1 MLSDIIQ
8 YIICVLSIIKSLFF
22 TNYCSTACKTE
33 YNVLLYIIWNNI
45 IFLKNLNKTS
55 LEAENMNKITKIKY
69 YMEALCVYNLREDKL
84 YAELFELLNT
94 AEEYVIGAYSSFYR
108 RVLAA
113 GSVKEHIS
121 KCILTNDNLFTKAA
135 CGDLADEKIIEAAR
149 SDLAMLEEIAGITA
163 DDIISNIEND
173 EIREIL
179 NTLPKFY
186 NGSAASPLD
195 TNWKDKIDDLIKYH
209 RMNGYGKFA
218 KHIAFT
224 WRNGELC
231 PVTSTDPITLRDL
244 KNYEIQRQKVIDNT
258 ESFVTGHPA
267 NNVLLYGDRGT
278 GKSSTVHALLNEY
291 HTQGLRM
298 IEIPKSTVREL
309 TLIREAIAD
318 APLKFIIYIDDLSF
332 DSNDSS
338 FSELK
343 AALEGSL
350 SGKQANTLIYATSNR
365 RHLIKESFSDRQ
377 NEMNLNDIMQEQL
390 SLSDRFGL
398 SITFINP
405 NKAEYLDIVKKIA
418 ADRGLDADEEKLCF
432 KAEQW
437 ATRRGG
443 RSPRCAKQFIDFA
456 ESCINRGKEW

>member
-1 MLSDIIQ
+1 M
-8 YIICVLSIIKSLFF
+8 
-22 TNYCSTACKTE
+22 E

-45 IFLKNLNKTS
+45 IFLKTANKNS
-55 LEAENMNKITKIKY
+55 MEAKNMNKVTKIKY
-69 YMEALCVYNLREDKL
+69 YMEALCVYDLWEDEL
-84 YAELFELLNT
+84 YQGLFELLNS
-94 AEEYVIGAYSSFYR
+94 AEEYVIGAYSSFYKL
-108 RVLAA
+108 VLRA
-113 GSVKEHIS
+113 GSVREHIS
-121 KCILTNDNLFTKAA
+121 KSILTNENLFTKSA
-135 CGDLADEKIIEAAR
+135 CGGFADDKIIETAK

-163 DDIISNIEND
+163 DDIISHIENN
-173 EIREIL
+173 EIKEIL
-179 NTLPKFY
+179 NTLPKFKS
-186 NGSAASPLD
+186 GQAVSPLD
-195 TNWKDKIDDLIKYH
+195 TDWEDKIDDLIEYH
-209 RMNGYGKFA
+209 KRNGYGKFA

-231 PVTSTDPITLRDL
+231 PVTSIDPITLNDL
-244 KNYEIQRQKVIDNT
+244 KNYEVQRQKVIDNT
-258 ESFVTGHPA
+258 ESFVMGQPA

-291 HTQGLRM
+291 HNRGLRM
-298 IEIPKSTVREL
+298 IEIPKSTVSEL

-418 ADRGLDADEEKLCF
+418 ADRGLNADEEKLCF

>member
-1 MLSDIIQ
+1 M
-8 YIICVLSIIKSLFF
+8 
-22 TNYCSTACKTE
+22 E

-45 IFLKNLNKTS
+45 IFLKITNKNNM
-55 LEAENMNKITKIKY
+55 EAKNMNKVTKIKY
-69 YMEALCVYNLREDKL
+69 YMEALCVYDLWEDEL
-84 YAELFELLNT
+84 YQGLFELLNS

-108 RVLAA
+108 LVLRA
-113 GSVKEHIS
+113 GSVREHIS
-121 KCILTNDNLFTKAA
+121 KSILTNENLFTKSA
-135 CGDLADEKIIEAAR
+135 CGGFADDKIIETAK

-163 DDIISNIEND
+163 DDIISHIENN
-173 EIREIL
+173 EIKEIL
-179 NTLPKFY
+179 NTLPKFKS
-186 NGSAASPLD
+186 GQAVSPLD
-195 TNWKDKIDDLIKYH
+195 TDWEDKIDDLIEYH
-209 RMNGYGKFA
+209 KRNGYGKFA

-231 PVTSTDPITLRDL
+231 PVTSIDPITLNDL
-244 KNYEIQRQKVIDNT
+244 KNYEVQRQKVIDNT
-258 ESFVTGHPA
+258 ESFVMGQPA

-291 HTQGLRM
+291 HNRGLRM
-298 IEIPKSTVREL
+298 IEIPKSTVSEL

-418 ADRGLDADEEKLCF
+418 ADRGLNADEEKLCF

>member
-1 MLSDIIQ
+1 
-8 YIICVLSIIKSLFF
+8 
-22 TNYCSTACKTE
+22 
-33 YNVLLYIIWNNI
+33 
-45 IFLKNLNKTS
+45 
-55 LEAENMNKITKIKY
+55 MNKITKIKY
-69 YMEALCVYNLREDKL
+69 YMEALCVYDLWEDEL
-84 YAELFELLNT
+84 YAGLFELLNS
-94 AEEYVIGAYSSFYR
+94 AEEYIIGAYSSFYKL
-108 RVLAA
+108 VLGA
-113 GSVKEHIS
+113 GSVKGHIS
-121 KCILTNDNLFTKAA
+121 KCILTNDNIFTKSA
-135 CGDLADEKIIEAAR
+135 CGGFADEKIIR
-149 SDLAMLEEIAGITA
+149 SASTDLAMLEEIAGITA
-163 DDIISNIEND
+163 DDIIDNIESE
-173 EIREIL
+173 EIKEIL
-179 NTLPKFY
+179 CTLPKFECGEAIY
-186 NGSAASPLD
+186 PLD
-195 TNWKDKIDDLIKYH
+195 TDWKNQVNDLIDFHKS
-209 RMNGYGKFA
+209 NGYGKFA

-224 WRNGELC
+224 WRNGALC
-231 PVTSTDPITLRDL
+231 PVTSIDPITLSDL
-244 KNYEIQRQKVIDNT
+244 KNYEVQRQKVIDNT

-291 HTQGLRM
+291 HNQGLRM
-298 IEIPKSTVREL
+298 IEIPKSTVSEL

-318 APLKFIIYIDDLSF
+318 DPLKFIIYIDDLSF

-405 NKAEYLDIVKKIA
+405 NKFEYLDIVKKIA
-418 ADRGLDADEEKLCF
+418 ADRKIHVDEDKLCF

-443 RSPRCAKQFIDFA
+443 RSPRCAKQFIDFV
-456 ESCINRGKEW
+456 ESCENRCKEW

>member
-1 MLSDIIQ
+1 
-8 YIICVLSIIKSLFF
+8 
-22 TNYCSTACKTE
+22 
-33 YNVLLYIIWNNI
+33 
-45 IFLKNLNKTS
+45 
-55 LEAENMNKITKIKY
+55 MNKVTKIKY
-69 YMEALCVYNLREDKL
+69 YMEALCVYDLWEDEL
-84 YAELFELLNT
+84 YQGLFELLNS

-108 RVLAA
+108 LVLRA
-113 GSVKEHIS
+113 GSVREHIS
-121 KCILTNDNLFTKAA
+121 KSILTNENLFTRSA
-135 CGDLADEKIIEAAR
+135 CGGFADDKIIETAK

-163 DDIISNIEND
+163 DDIISHIENE
-173 EIREIL
+173 EIKEIL
-179 NTLPKFY
+179 NTLPKFKS
-186 NGSAASPLD
+186 GQAVSPLNTD
-195 TNWKDKIDDLIKYH
+195 WEDKIDDLIEYH
-209 RMNGYGKFA
+209 KRNGYGKFA

-224 WRNGELC
+224 WRNGALC
-231 PVTSTDPITLRDL
+231 PVTSIDPITLNDL
-244 KNYEIQRQKVIDNT
+244 KNYEVQRQKVVDNT

-291 HTQGLRM
+291 HDRGLRM
-298 IEIPKSTVREL
+298 IEIPKSTVSEL

-418 ADRGLDADEEKLCF
+418 ADRGLNADEDKLCF

>member
-1 MLSDIIQ
+1 M
-8 YIICVLSIIKSLFF
+8 
-22 TNYCSTACKTE
+22 E

-45 IFLKNLNKTS
+45 IFLKITNKNNM
-55 LEAENMNKITKIKY
+55 EAKNMNKVTKIKY
-69 YMEALCVYNLREDKL
+69 YMEALCVYDLWEDEL
-84 YAELFELLNT
+84 YQGLFELLNS

-108 RVLAA
+108 LVLRA
-113 GSVKEHIS
+113 GSVREHIS
-121 KCILTNDNLFTKAA
+121 KSILTNENLFTKSA
-135 CGDLADEKIIEAAR
+135 CGGFADDKIIETAK

-163 DDIISNIEND
+163 DDIISHIENK
-173 EIREIL
+173 EIKEIL
-179 NTLPKFY
+179 NTLPKFKS
-186 NGSAASPLD
+186 GQAVSPLD
-195 TNWKDKIDDLIKYH
+195 TDWEDKIDDLIEYH
-209 RMNGYGKFA
+209 KRNGYGKFA

-231 PVTSTDPITLRDL
+231 PVTSIDPITLNDL
-244 KNYEIQRQKVIDNT
+244 KNYEVQRQKVVDNT

-291 HTQGLRM
+291 HNRGLRM
-298 IEIPKSTVREL
+298 IEIPKSTVSEL

-318 APLKFIIYIDDLSF
+318 VPLKFIIYIDDLSF

-418 ADRGLDADEEKLCF
+418 ADRGLNADEEKLCF

>member
-1 MLSDIIQ
+1 M
-8 YIICVLSIIKSLFF
+8 
-22 TNYCSTACKTE
+22 E

-45 IFLKNLNKTS
+45 IFLKTTNKNS
-55 LEAENMNKITKIKY
+55 MEAKNMNKVTKIKY
-69 YMEALCVYNLREDKL
+69 YMEALCVYDLWEDEL
-84 YAELFELLNT
+84 YQGLFELLNS
-94 AEEYVIGAYSSFYR
+94 AEEYVIGAYSSFYKL
-108 RVLAA
+108 VLRA
-113 GSVKEHIS
+113 GSVREHIS
-121 KCILTNDNLFTKAA
+121 KSILTNENLFTKSA
-135 CGDLADEKIIEAAR
+135 CGGFADDKIIETAK
-149 SDLAMLEEIAGITA
+149 SDLAMLEEIASITA
-163 DDIISNIEND
+163 DDIISHIENN
-173 EIREIL
+173 EIKEIL
-179 NTLPKFY
+179 NTLPKFKS
-186 NGSAASPLD
+186 GQGVSPLD
-195 TNWKDKIDDLIKYH
+195 TDWKDKIDDLIEYH
-209 RMNGYGKFA
+209 KRNGYGKFA

-231 PVTSTDPITLRDL
+231 PVTSIDPITLDDL
-244 KNYEIQRQKVIDNT
+244 KNYEVQRQKVVDNT

-291 HTQGLRM
+291 HNRGLRM
-298 IEIPKSTVREL
+298 IEIPKSTVSEL

-418 ADRGLDADEEKLCF
+418 ADRGLNADEEKLCF

>member
-1 MLSDIIQ
+1 M
-8 YIICVLSIIKSLFF
+8 
-22 TNYCSTACKTE
+22 E

-45 IFLKNLNKTS
+45 IFLKITNKNS
-55 LEAENMNKITKIKY
+55 MEAKNMNKVTKIKY
-69 YMEALCVYNLREDKL
+69 YMEALCVYDLWEDEL
-84 YAELFELLNT
+84 YQGLFELLNS
-94 AEEYVIGAYSSFYR
+94 AEEYVIGAYSSFYKL
-108 RVLAA
+108 VLRA
-113 GSVKEHIS
+113 GSVREHIS
-121 KCILTNDNLFTKAA
+121 KSILTNENLFTKSA
-135 CGDLADEKIIEAAR
+135 CGGFADDKIIETAK

-163 DDIISNIEND
+163 DDIISHIENN
-173 EIREIL
+173 EIKEIL
-179 NTLPKFY
+179 NTLPKFKS
-186 NGSAASPLD
+186 GQAVSPLD
-195 TNWKDKIDDLIKYH
+195 TDWEDKIDDLIEYH
-209 RMNGYGKFA
+209 KRNGYGKFA

-231 PVTSTDPITLRDL
+231 PVTSIDPITLNDL
-244 KNYEIQRQKVIDNT
+244 KNYEVQRQKVVDNT

-291 HTQGLRM
+291 HNRGLRM
-298 IEIPKSTVREL
+298 IEIPKSTVSEL

-418 ADRGLDADEEKLCF
+418 ADRGLNADEEKLCF

>member
-1 MLSDIIQ
+1 M
-8 YIICVLSIIKSLFF
+8 
-22 TNYCSTACKTE
+22 E

-45 IFLKNLNKTS
+45 IFLKTANKNS
-55 LEAENMNKITKIKY
+55 MEAKNMNKVTKIKY
-69 YMEALCVYNLREDKL
+69 YMEALCVYDLWEDEL
-84 YAELFELLNT
+84 YQGLFELLNS
-94 AEEYVIGAYSSFYR
+94 AEEYVIGAYSSFYKL
-108 RVLAA
+108 VLRA
-113 GSVKEHIS
+113 GSVREHIS
-121 KCILTNDNLFTKAA
+121 KSILTNENLFTKSA
-135 CGDLADEKIIEAAR
+135 CGGFADDKIIETAK

-163 DDIISNIEND
+163 DDIISHIENN
-173 EIREIL
+173 EIKEIL
-179 NTLPKFY
+179 NTLPKFKS
-186 NGSAASPLD
+186 GQAVSPLD
-195 TNWKDKIDDLIKYH
+195 TDWEDKIDDLIEYH
-209 RMNGYGKFA
+209 KRNGYGKFA

-231 PVTSTDPITLRDL
+231 PVTSIDPITLDNL
-244 KNYEIQRQKVIDNT
+244 KNYEVQRQKVVDNT
-258 ESFVTGHPA
+258 ESFVTGNPA

-291 HTQGLRM
+291 HNRGLRM
-298 IEIPKSTVREL
+298 IEIPKSTVSEL

-418 ADRGLDADEEKLCF
+418 ADRGLNADEEKLCF

>member
-1 MLSDIIQ
+1 M
-8 YIICVLSIIKSLFF
+8 
-22 TNYCSTACKTE
+22 E

-45 IFLKNLNKTS
+45 IFLKTANKNS
-55 LEAENMNKITKIKY
+55 MEAKNMNKVTKIKY
-69 YMEALCVYNLREDKL
+69 YMEALCVYDLWEDEL
-84 YAELFELLNT
+84 YQGLFELLNS

-108 RVLAA
+108 LVLRA
-113 GSVKEHIS
+113 GSVREHIS
-121 KCILTNDNLFTKAA
+121 KSILTNENLFTKSA
-135 CGDLADEKIIEAAR
+135 CGGFADDKIIETAK

-163 DDIISNIEND
+163 DDIISHIENN
-173 EIREIL
+173 EIKEIL
-179 NTLPKFY
+179 NTLPKFKS
-186 NGSAASPLD
+186 GQGVSPLD
-195 TNWKDKIDDLIKYH
+195 TDWEDKIDDLIEYH
-209 RMNGYGKFA
+209 KRNGYGKFA

-231 PVTSTDPITLRDL
+231 PVTSIDPITLNDL
-244 KNYEIQRQKVIDNT
+244 KNYEVQRQKVVDNT

-291 HTQGLRM
+291 HNRGLRM
-298 IEIPKSTVREL
+298 IEIPKSTVSEL

-418 ADRGLDADEEKLCF
+418 ADRGLNADEEKLCF

>member
-1 MLSDIIQ
+1 ME
-8 YIICVLSIIKSLFF
+8 
-22 TNYCSTACKTE
+22 N
-33 YNVLLYIIWNNI
+33 NVLLYIIWNNI
-45 IFLKNLNKTS
+45 IFLKTANKNS
-55 LEAENMNKITKIKY
+55 MEAKNMNKVTKIKY
-69 YMEALCVYNLREDKL
+69 YMEALCVYDLWEDEL
-84 YAELFELLNT
+84 YQGLFELLNS

-108 RVLAA
+108 LVLRA
-113 GSVKEHIS
+113 GSVREHITKS
-121 KCILTNDNLFTKAA
+121 ILTNENLFTKSA
-135 CGDLADEKIIEAAR
+135 CGGFADDKIIETAK

-163 DDIISNIEND
+163 DDIISHIENN
-173 EIREIL
+173 EIKEIL
-179 NTLPKFY
+179 NTLPKFKS
-186 NGSAASPLD
+186 GQAVSPLD
-195 TNWKDKIDDLIKYH
+195 TDWEDKIDDLIEYH
-209 RMNGYGKFA
+209 KRNGYGKFA

-231 PVTSTDPITLRDL
+231 PVTSIDPITLNDL
-244 KNYEIQRQKVIDNT
+244 KNYEVQRQKVVDNT

-291 HTQGLRM
+291 HNRGLRM
-298 IEIPKSTVREL
+298 IEIPKSTVSEL

-318 APLKFIIYIDDLSF
+318 VPLKFIIYIDDLSF

-418 ADRGLDADEEKLCF
+418 ADRGLNADEEKLCF

>member
-1 MLSDIIQ
+1 
-8 YIICVLSIIKSLFF
+8 
-22 TNYCSTACKTE
+22 
-33 YNVLLYIIWNNI
+33 
-45 IFLKNLNKTS
+45 
-55 LEAENMNKITKIKY
+55 MNKVTKIKY
-69 YMEALCVYNLREDKL
+69 YMEALCVYDLWEDEL
-84 YAELFELLNT
+84 YQGLFELLNS

-108 RVLAA
+108 LVLRA
-113 GSVKEHIS
+113 GSVREHITKS
-121 KCILTNDNLFTKAA
+121 ILTNENLFTKSA
-135 CGDLADEKIIEAAR
+135 CGGFADDKIIETAK

-163 DDIISNIEND
+163 DDIISHIENN
-173 EIREIL
+173 EIKEIL
-179 NTLPKFY
+179 NTLPKFKS
-186 NGSAASPLD
+186 GQAVSPLD
-195 TNWKDKIDDLIKYH
+195 TDWEDKIDDLIEYH
-209 RMNGYGKFA
+209 KRNGYGKFA

-231 PVTSTDPITLRDL
+231 PVTSIDPITLNDL
-244 KNYEIQRQKVIDNT
+244 KNYEVQRQKVVDNT

-291 HTQGLRM
+291 HNRGLRM
-298 IEIPKSTVREL
+298 IEIPKSTVSEL

-318 APLKFIIYIDDLSF
+318 VPLKFIIYIDDLSF

-418 ADRGLDADEEKLCF
+418 ADRGLNADEEKLCF

>member
-1 MLSDIIQ
+1 M
-8 YIICVLSIIKSLFF
+8 
-22 TNYCSTACKTE
+22 E

-45 IFLKNLNKTS
+45 IFLKITNKNNM
-55 LEAENMNKITKIKY
+55 EAKNMNKVTKIKY
-69 YMEALCVYNLREDKL
+69 YMEALCVYDLWEDEL
-84 YAELFELLNT
+84 YQGLFELLNS

-108 RVLAA
+108 LVLRA
-113 GSVKEHIS
+113 GSVREHIS
-121 KCILTNDNLFTKAA
+121 KSILTNENLFTKSA
-135 CGDLADEKIIEAAR
+135 CGGFADDKIIETAK
-149 SDLAMLEEIAGITA
+149 SDLAMLEGIAGITA
-163 DDIISNIEND
+163 DDIISHIENN
-173 EIREIL
+173 EIKEIL
-179 NTLPKFY
+179 NTLPKFKS
-186 NGSAASPLD
+186 GQAVSPLD
-195 TNWKDKIDDLIKYH
+195 TDWEDKIDDLIEYH
-209 RMNGYGKFA
+209 KRNGYGKFA

-231 PVTSTDPITLRDL
+231 PVTSIDPITLDDL
-244 KNYEIQRQKVIDNT
+244 KNYEVQRQKVVDNT

-291 HTQGLRM
+291 HNRGLRM
-298 IEIPKSTVREL
+298 IEIPKSTVSEL

-418 ADRGLDADEEKLCF
+418 ADRGLNADEEKLCF

>member
-1 MLSDIIQ
+1 M
-8 YIICVLSIIKSLFF
+8 
-22 TNYCSTACKTE
+22 E

-45 IFLKNLNKTS
+45 IFLKTANKNS
-55 LEAENMNKITKIKY
+55 MEAKNMNKVTKIKY
-69 YMEALCVYNLREDKL
+69 YMEALCVYDLWEDEL
-84 YAELFELLNT
+84 YQGLFELLNS
-94 AEEYVIGAYSSFYR
+94 AEEYVIGAYSSFYKL
-108 RVLAA
+108 VLRA
-113 GSVKEHIS
+113 GSVREHIS
-121 KCILTNDNLFTKAA
+121 KSILTNENLFTKSA
-135 CGDLADEKIIEAAR
+135 CGGFADDKIIETAK

-163 DDIISNIEND
+163 DDIISHIENN
-173 EIREIL
+173 EIKEIL
-179 NTLPKFY
+179 NTLPKFKS
-186 NGSAASPLD
+186 GQAVSPLD
-195 TNWKDKIDDLIKYH
+195 TDWEDKIDDLIEYH
-209 RMNGYGKFA
+209 KRNGYGKFA

-231 PVTSTDPITLRDL
+231 PVTSIDPITLDDL
-244 KNYEIQRQKVIDNT
+244 KNYEVQRQKVVDNT

-291 HTQGLRM
+291 HNRGLRM
-298 IEIPKSTVREL
+298 IEIPKSTVSEL

-418 ADRGLDADEEKLCF
+418 ADRGLNADEEKLCF

>member
-1 MLSDIIQ
+1 M
-8 YIICVLSIIKSLFF
+8 
-22 TNYCSTACKTE
+22 E

-45 IFLKNLNKTS
+45 IFLKTANKNS
-55 LEAENMNKITKIKY
+55 MEAKNMNKVTKIKY
-69 YMEALCVYNLREDKL
+69 YMEALCVYDLWEDEL
-84 YAELFELLNT
+84 YQGLFELLNS
-94 AEEYVIGAYSSFYR
+94 AEEYVICAYSSFCR
-108 RVLAA
+108 LVLRA
-113 GSVKEHIS
+113 GSVREHIS
-121 KCILTNDNLFTKAA
+121 KSILTNENLFTRSA
-135 CGDLADEKIIEAAR
+135 CGGFADDKIIETAK

-163 DDIISNIEND
+163 DDIINQIENE

-179 NTLPKFY
+179 NTLPKFKS
-186 NGSAASPLD
+186 GQAVSPLNTD
-195 TNWKDKIDDLIKYH
+195 WEDKIDDLIEYH
-209 RMNGYGKFA
+209 KRNGYGKFA

-224 WRNGELC
+224 WRNGALC
-231 PVTSTDPITLRDL
+231 PVTSIDPITLNDL
-244 KNYEIQRQKVIDNT
+244 KNYEVQRQKVVDNT

-291 HTQGLRM
+291 HDRGLRM
-298 IEIPKSTVREL
+298 IEIPKSTVSEL

-418 ADRGLDADEEKLCF
+418 ADRGLNADEDKLCF